1 MATGYA
7 ETLKTTSPEAYAKI
21 AKLAQYT
28 ANENFGGQIQDYQA
42 QIFTP
47 LSGDVLAQANNPEGR
62 IPTEDGYAKDLGKVN
77 GIPITAVYD
86 SSGKL
91 TGYQGDSRTR
101 SFLDG
106 SHSVSGNWDAS
117 GQPNPQQ
124 YSSSGG
130 GFFNNLI
137 SDLGSGL
144 SSAVK
149 DIAGSIKEV
158 ASSPAGQIGLAFLL
172 PGAGA
177 ALAAELGLETALAGS
192 ALANSIGVKAAA
204 TAVGTALASTALQT
218 ANGVPF
224 EDALRNATVNAIVST
239 GSPAAANSI
248 AKSFEGNEK
257 LADALTSGGA
267 SIVSTLAKGGN
278 PEDAIKNAVSAVVAS
293 GATQLA
299 KNVELD
305 DGSKLSQQTSR
316 DIGATVGGAL
326 TGGATGALTGLA
338 SELGRPTTTG
348 GGVKLASA
356 GDVISDP
363 NVVTDSPTQD
373 FGIETIVGNKP
384 GLAST
389 DVQVLDQIRR
399 ENAAAPNAVP
409 AAAATPTAPA
419 TQPAATTRP
428 NELPAVDVT
437 TKRTPTDIANTDVQV
452 VNQTSQQPTRQY
464 AETITAD
471 RLPPVTI
478 ADTDIQTSSEIPK
491 VITVTDSKIQPTIA
505 DTDVQVEDTETPI
518 DKPVEE
524 ADPYKPDLFIYSGQ
538 QPKKST
544 LSRSLGTDLQS
555 SSYPST
561 APQGLTAARGAG
573 EIEGE
578 GGINR
583 KNVWNEQSL
592 RLKDALGL

>member
-7 ETLKTTSPEAYAKI
+7 ETLKASSPEAYAKI
-21 AKLAQYT
+21 AKLAQFT

-47 LSGDVLAQANNPEGR
+47 LSGDVLAKANSPEGR
-62 IPTEDGYAKDLGKVN
+62 VQTEDGYSKNLGNVN
-77 GIPITAVYD
+77 GVPITAVYD

-106 SHSVSGNWDAS
+106 SNSVSGNWDAS

-124 YSSSGG
+124 YSSRGG

-144 SSAVK
+144 SGAVK
-149 DIAGSIKEV
+149 DIASSLKDV
-158 ASSPAGQIGLAFLL
+158 AKSPIGQIGAAYFL
-172 PGAGA
+172 PGLGS
-177 ALAAELGLETALAGS
+177 ALAAELGLETALAGTS
-192 ALANSIGVKAAA
+192 LANSIGVKAAA
-204 TAVGTALASTALQT
+204 NAVGTALASTAIQT

-224 EDALRNATVNAIVST
+224 EDALKNATVNAVVST
-239 GSPAAANSI
+239 GSPSI
-248 AKSFEGNEK
+248 ATDIAKTVGSTGV
-257 LADALTSGGA
+257 ADALTSSGA
-267 SIVSTLAKGGN
+267 SIVSTLAKGGTMD
-278 PEDAIKNAVSAVVAS
+278 DALKNATAAIVAS
-293 GATQLA
+293 GA
-299 KNVELD
+299 
-305 DGSKLSQQTSR
+305 SQATDSR
-316 DIGATVGGAL
+316 AIGAAVGGGVTGGL
-326 TGGATGALTGLA
+326 TGAALGAAG
-338 SELGRPTTTG
+338 ELGRPTTTG
-348 GGVKLASA
+348 SGVKVASA

-363 NVVTDSPTQD
+363 NVVSDSPPAD
-373 FGIETIVGNKP
+373 LGIETIIGNKDT
-384 GLAST
+384 GIGST

-399 ENAAAPNAVP
+399 QNEAAPNAVP
-409 AAAATPTAPA
+409 TTPAAPV
-419 TQPAATTRP
+419 TQPAATPAAT
-428 NELPAVDVT
+428 ELPSVEVT
-437 TKRTPTDIANTDVQV
+437 AQRPPADIANTDVQV
-452 VNQTSQQPTRQY
+452 LNQIRNQQTQEIP
-464 AETITAD
+464 EVTITAK
-471 RLPPVTI
+471 RLPATI
-478 ADTDIQTSSEIPK
+478 ADTDIQTVTELPPVEI
-491 VITVTDSKIQPTIA
+491 TDTKIPPTIE
-505 DTDVQVEDTETPI
+505 DTDIQVEDTETPI

-555 SSYPST
+555 SSNYPGAIPT
-561 APQGLTAARGAG
+561 TGLTSSRGAG